1 MGKDSKTAAK
11 GSAAPAVKKAKKT
24 GPRKDFVTTH
34 PHLFSKDANDYRIG
48 RDVQP
53 KRDMS
58 RFVKWPRY
66 VRLQRQRAV
75 LKKRLKVPP
84 SIAQF
89 GKTLDKNNADVL
101 FRLLSKYRP
110 ESRESKKKRL
120 FEEAKGKLAAEKAA
134 GGKDA
139 KVKADSKVAE
149 KKADAKP
156 VMIKYGINHITTLV
170 EQKKAK
176 LVVIAHDVDPIEIV
190 VWLPALCR
198 KMEVPF
204 VIVKSKARLGQ
215 LVHKKTATAVAVTEV
230 KPEDVAKLDQVVA
243 SAKLN
248 YTEPQK
254 KWGGG
259 LLGFKAQAVVRRRER
274 AAAREAAKRLEGTK

>member
-1 MGKDSKTAAK
+1 MGKDNKTAAK

-24 GPRKDFVTTH
+24 GPRKDFATTH
-34 PHLFSKDANDYRIG
+34 PHLFSKDAADYRIG
-48 RDVQP
+48 RDIQP

-66 VRLQRQRAV
+66 VRIQRQRSI

-89 GKTLDKNNADVL
+89 GKALDKNNADAL

-110 ESRESKKKRL
+110 ESKEAKKKRL
-120 FEEAKGKLAAEKAA
+120 FETAKARHADEKAA

-139 KVKADSKVAE
+139 KVKDAKAPE
-149 KKADAKP
+149 KKAEAKP
-156 VMIKYGINHITTLV
+156 ILLKYGINHITTLV
-170 EQKKAK
+170 ESKKAK

-230 KPEDVAKLDQVVA
+230 KPEDAGKLDQLVA
-243 SAKLN
+243 SAKLQFS
-248 YTEPQK
+248 EPHK

-259 LLGFKAQAVVRRRER
+259 LLGQKSQHIVRRRER
-274 AAAREAAKRLEGTK
+274 AAAREAQKRMEK